1 MTALQILDRA
11 LMLLG
16 YTDDG
21 HCNRIKSRAIAIIN
35 AAYVDVCRAAR
46 ADYIPLKSLSDT
58 FTVGDEI
65 ACDVLVYGVA
75 MFIAQSEGDTEIQA
89 VYCDLY
95 NKKRGSLAA
104 SDRIADVLTRG

>member
-1 MTALQILDRA
+1 MTALQILERA

-21 HCNRIKSRAIAIIN
+21 HCSRIKSRAIAVIN

-46 ADYIPLKSLSDT
+46 ADYVPIKSLSDVL
-58 FTVGDEI
+58 TVENEI
-65 ACDVLVYGVA
+65 VCDVLVYGVA
-75 MFIAQSEGDTEIQA
+75 MFIAQSEGDTEIQS
-89 VYCDLY
+89 VYCDIY

-104 SDRIADVLTRG
+104 SDRIKDVLPRG